1 MEHVALLEQRRK
13 EILILRLVELR
24 GRRQLAV
31 RDVLIEAGQR
41 LRIAA
46 HVVDM
51 RLAVDAVG
59 IEQDGQFALLHV
71 GIGQIN
77 GGFTRKNECG
87 LHKIA
92 PQFHIFSYYTGFF

>member
-1 MEHVALLEQRRK
+1 MLARPA
-13 EILILRLVELR
+13 ILKKR
-24 GRRQLAV
+24 GFAGLSCSSDM
-31 RDVLIEAGQR
+31 RDVR
-41 LRIAA
+41 SAA
-46 HVVDM
+46 AAEGTACAIVRTGLDM